1 MTVSD
6 EIEPLLNDG
15 SQPATPEQVKTALD
29 KLGIENST
37 ISHEPMRTVADSKA
51 LRDALGSQ
59 AEQGSQGGHAKN
71 LFLRNKKGEMV
82 LVTLQEDREIDLD
95 GLGNSLSVGKLSFAS
110 PERLMKYLG
119 VRPGAVT
126 PLAVL
131 NDKEVAVTAVL
142 DKALLDEDP
151 LHFHPC
157 VNSQTTTV
165 PAIGLVKYMSIYHA
179 VPKIIDFDNLDD

>member
-6 EIEPLLNDG
+6 EIEALLNDG

-51 LRDALGSQ
+51 LRDSAD
-59 AEQGSQGGHAKN
+59 GSQGGHAKN

-95 GLGNSLSVGKLSFAS
+95 GLGKSLSVGKLSFAS

-179 VPKIIDFDNLDD
+179 VPRIIDFDNPDA